1 MKPLFLAALSASLLV
16 PAVACENCSNGAAKV
31 APAMAK
37 LPAGVKMTTL
47 SAPKMH
53 CAGCA
58 QGIKTT
64 LAKQPGVQSV
74 VADAKTKLVVVTYIS
89 ARQNPKMLAAALTK
103 AGWPAQE
110 VKEVKA
116 AAKTGAAQTGGARAI
131 AAPACEMCEKA
142 KA

>member
-16 PAVACENCSNGAAKV
+16 PAVACENCANGAAK
-31 APAMAK
+31 AASAMAK

-64 LAKQPGVQSV
+64 LTKQPGVRSV
-74 VADAKTKLVVVTYIS
+74 EADAKTKLVVVTYIS
-89 ARQNPKMLAAALTK
+89 AKQNPKMLAAALTK

-116 AAKTGAAQTGGARAI
+116 APKTGAAKAI
-131 AAPACEMCEKA
+131 SAPACEMCEKT